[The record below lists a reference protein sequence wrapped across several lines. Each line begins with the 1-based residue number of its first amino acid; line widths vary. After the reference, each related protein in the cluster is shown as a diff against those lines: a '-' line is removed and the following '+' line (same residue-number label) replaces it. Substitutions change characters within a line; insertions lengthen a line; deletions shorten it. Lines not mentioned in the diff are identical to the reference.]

1 MSKFKVGDIVK
12 GISDEYV
19 ITNDEMTK
27 GKIVNI
33 RKNGDIDIKVLE
45 HNEKEYENCNTI
57 YTYLNPKDFE
67 LIEEDS
73 IKVGDIVEINKNAT
87 IEDFISD
94 HWKGVKASTIRLLE
108 SNDFKKKFRVRK
120 IYNEYVYTTIDED
133 KEYLLN
139 KKIIQKVE
147 YKEMTKEEIEK
158 ELGYK
163 IKIKED

>member
-12 GISDEYV
+12 GISDEY
-19 ITNDEMTK
+19 EMTK

-45 HNEKEYENCNTI
+45 HNENCDII
-57 YTYLNPKDFE
+57 YTYLNPKYFE

-87 IEDFISD
+87 IEDFTSD